1 MNNTGPLG
9 HMINSLQTNL
19 PGCLQGTALG
29 SLGVTKMNETALLP
43 QNRQVPGKT
52 YWALSHKTKQYVVS
66 ARLIGVS
73 AVLE

>member
-1 MNNTGPLG
+1 MTCVISTHKKSLGGKQANKWLRKDAWRKGLMNNTGPLG

-43 QNRQVPGKT
+43 QN
-52 YWALSHKTKQYVVS
+52 
-66 ARLIGVS
+66 
-73 AVLE
+73 